1 MGVIRRRSID
11 EIFVKVQKK
20 LKQEKS
26 KVRLLDSIIKKTLK
40 EIKDAEK
47 TYIDNKSNIRRRS
60 KN

>member
-11 EIFVKVQKK
+11 EIFVKVEKK